1 MLSFVKPGQFKA
13 NNWDD
18 PEFVSK
24 QFERSVTEMKK
35 IKFIGLDGWNLTKA
49 DRWAKVNGDNRLE
62 YRLGC
67 AERAEQQML
76 KHGLIQ
82 PLAEPLQATQAAKE
96 PVKLSELSRL
106 AALQVE
112 STRIMSDLAETGGT
126 LLHEASGV
134 IKTADMSYRWSNT
147 DTWCEVQTSSGGTK
161 AHDIESFLTANEVRY
176 SASQLPNS
184 SDPMY
189 PRITFTVSG
198 DDYRKFSDLV
208 VASNA
213 AQKVA
218 ILTQPVPESRSAD
231 ENVTALGINDRAQ
244 RAADYKQAITADW
257 ETAIV
262 GLRKLGVMDE
272 HGWIVS
278 DESLRRELAKDDP
291 EVAKAL
297 ETYAVAENLMQAHKM
312 FDEYNPVNPAFSTI
326 KREEVQQSAEVDR
339 LLNSL
344 QAEAPLAAML
354 LKFFVEF
361 TRGFNEGSAKRKA
374 AAELNER
381 IERLNTLAASAIN
394 HKSVIIDKPVTEA
407 FQLETDSV
415 LENQQLQLEC
425 KATDAQAAIAQGLER
440 IAEILRDDPTENID
454 AKLTQVY
461 GVQCSML
468 KTLAA
473 ISGENETY
481 AITGSELSG
490 DFGEAMADFNSVDA
504 KTMDDRLAAMKIT
517 FSATK
522 APEEKIYQL
531 HQLTEKLKR
540 KQPMVSVAAVV
551 SETVDPEKISTG
563 LATAEDVDSALA
575 DIMLRKS
582 AGVGTAEISKSLS
595 K

>member
-18 PEFVSK
+18 PEYVRK
-24 QFERSVTEMKK
+24 QFERSMTEMKK
-35 IKFIGLDGWNLTKA
+35 IKFIGSDGWNLTKA
-49 DRWAKVNGDNRLE
+49 DRWAKVNGDKRLE

-82 PLAEPLQATQAAKE
+82 PLAEPL
-96 PVKLSELSRL
+96 P
-106 AALQVE
+106 
-112 STRIMSDLAETGGT
+112 
-126 LLHEASGV
+126 
-134 IKTADMSYRWSNT
+134 
-147 DTWCEVQTSSGGTK
+147 
-161 AHDIESFLTANEVRY
+161 
-176 SASQLPNS
+176 
-184 SDPMY
+184 
-189 PRITFTVSG
+189 FTVIN

-208 VASNA
+208 VASDA
-213 AQKVA
+213 AQKETM
-218 ILTQPVPESRSAD
+218 LTQPVPKSRYAD
-231 ENVTALGINDRAQ
+231 ENIAALGINDRAQ
-244 RAADYKQAITADW
+244 RAANYKQAITADW
-257 ETAIV
+257 ETALG
-262 GLRKLGVMDE
+262 GLVKQGLMDE

-278 DESLRRELAKDDP
+278 DELQRHELAKDNP

-297 ETYAVAENLMQAHKM
+297 ETYAVAENLMQSHKM
-312 FDEYNPVNPAFSTI
+312 FDAYNPISPAFSTI
-326 KREEVQQSAEVDR
+326 QREEVKQSAEVDR
-339 LLNSL
+339 LINSL
-344 QAEAPLAAML
+344 QAEAPMAAML

-361 TRGFNEGSAKRKA
+361 MRGFNEGSAKQKA
-374 AAELNER
+374 AVEYNER
-381 IERLNTLAASAIN
+381 IERLNALAASTN
-394 HKSVIIDKPVTEA
+394 DLTSIIVDKPVTEA
-407 FQLETDSV
+407 LQLGTEPA
-415 LENQQLQLEC
+415 LENQQLQLEY
-425 KATDAQAAIAQGLER
+425 KASDAQAAIAQGLER
-440 IAEILRDDPTENID
+440 ISEILRNNPSENMD
-454 AKLTQVY
+454 AKLTEVY

-468 KTLAA
+468 KSLAA

-481 AITGSELSG
+481 AITGLELSG

-522 APEEKIYQL
+522 APEEKFDQL

-551 SETVDPEKISTG
+551 SETVEPEKISTG